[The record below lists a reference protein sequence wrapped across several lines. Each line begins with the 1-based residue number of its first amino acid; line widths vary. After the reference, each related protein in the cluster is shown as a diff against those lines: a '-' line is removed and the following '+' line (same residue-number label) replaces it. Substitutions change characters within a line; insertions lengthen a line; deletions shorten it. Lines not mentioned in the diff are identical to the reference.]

1 MKKKIKL
8 FLIFTIML
16 SFSYSSFAAEFSSE
30 DAKKIDRFLKKAK
43 KLKRKNMFLRK
54 VTFTEKEFNSYVN
67 LIYAKRYA
75 PEAKYVR
82 LNMERKNSVSG
93 SVKLKLTGKKYS
105 KVPSFLKD
113 IELKFSGVIECEDY
127 KMRLIFSRITINGT
141 EYNPQILDEA
151 FSAYQV
157 KQKVKKSMF
166 DWFKLLPGLR
176 NIQITRKRITLYY

>member
-1 MKKKIKL
+1 MKNYKKFL
-8 FLIFTIML
+8 FGLIIIAGF
-16 SFSYSSFAAEFSSE
+16 SFSIAAAEFSKE

-43 KLKRKNMFLRK
+43 KLKRKDMLLRK

-75 PEAKYVR
+75 PEAKYVH

-105 KVPSFLKD
+105 KIPSFLKD
-113 IELKFSGVIECEDY
+113 VELKFSGTIECEDY
-127 KMRLIFSRITINGT
+127 KMRLIFSKITVNGT

-176 NIQITRKRITLYY
+176 NIQISKRRITLYY

>member
-1 MKKKIKL
+1 MKKINL
-8 FLIFTIML
+8 FLILIFIL
-16 SFSYSSFAAEFSSE
+16 SFSFFISAAEFSKE

-43 KLKRKNMFLRK
+43 KIKSKNMFLRK

-67 LIYAKRYA
+67 LIYIKRYA
-75 PEAKYVR
+75 PEAKYVK
-82 LNMERKNSVSG
+82 LNLERKNSVSG
-93 SVKLKLTGKKYS
+93 KLKLKLKGKKYS

-113 IELKFSGVIECEDY
+113 IDLQFSGIIECEDY
-127 KMRLIFSRITINGT
+127 KMRLIFSKLTINGS
-141 EYNPQILDEA
+141 EYDPQVLDEA

-176 NIQITRKRITLYY
+176 NIQITKRRITLYY